1 MMIYDNLAYS
11 YHQNQSPPSTFIRNI
26 EEGSLNMGTSSLS
39 SVACPV
45 GTYHNTTID
54 VCQFCTKGSYQ
65 NQEGQLFCLMC
76 RPGETSP
83 DGATHLSQCMLMYSK
98 CLLSKELLGKL
109 YFGQKKSDNSIYH
122 MAWLLI
128 SG

>member
-1 MMIYDNLAYS
+1 MITRAPLFLFLHINIKSDSSLETIQSGGTIDFQMMIYDNLAYS
-11 YHQNQSPPSTFIRNI
+11 YHQNQSPPSTFNRSI

-83 DGATHLSQCMLMYSK
+83 DGATHLSQCML
-98 CLLSKELLGKL
+98 
-109 YFGQKKSDNSIYH
+109 IY
-122 MAWLLI
+122 
-128 SG
+128 